1 MNLLSNIQTIYLQIN
16 MVKYK
21 TDQEI
26 MITNV
31 ILQIVRSQFF
41 TDMLIFFIFRL
52 IRISFGLYVFGF
64 D

>member
-1 MNLLSNIQTIYLQIN
+1 